1 MEKRKL
7 ASVQYVHRITPIEG
21 ADRIEC
27 VHVLGWQCV
36 ADKGQFK
43 IGDHCVYMEVDS
55 FLPICSRF
63 EFLRETSYK
72 KSEILGDGFRLKT
85 MKFRGQIS
93 QGLVQPLSILPAG
106 NYAIGDDVTDLLR
119 IRKWEIEEKVTSSG
133 TVIGDFPECIS
144 KTDELRVQSYP
155 ELIEEFKA
163 VRGYYIS
170 TKMDGT
176 SVTMYWLNGHFGI
189 CGRNYEYADDDKCA
203 MWKYAHEN
211 RIPERIA
218 EIGFSNI
225 AIQGEFC
232 GAGIQK
238 NRLKLIK
245 PEWYVFTIID
255 LKTHRRV
262 SLVRMRELCE
272 QLKLKM
278 VPIEEEKE
286 IFQYDSVED
295 LLERAKG
302 KYVSGMNK
310 EGIVIRPI
318 EPVYSKT
325 IEGPLSVKVLNNDY
339 LLKE

>member
-1 MEKRKL
+1 
-7 ASVQYVHRITPIEG
+7 
-21 ADRIEC
+21 
-27 VHVLGWQCV
+27 
-36 ADKGQFK
+36 
-43 IGDHCVYMEVDS
+43 
-55 FLPICSRF
+55 
-63 EFLRETSYK
+63 
-72 KSEILGDGFRLKT
+72 
-85 MKFRGQIS
+85 
-93 QGLVQPLSILPAG
+93 
-106 NYAIGDDVTDLLR
+106 
-119 IRKWEIEEKVTSSG
+119 
-133 TVIGDFPECIS
+133 
-144 KTDELRVQSYP
+144 
-155 ELIEEFKA
+155 
-163 VRGYYIS
+163 
-170 TKMDGT
+170 
-176 SVTMYWLNGHFGI
+176 
-189 CGRNYEYADDDKCA
+189 
-203 MWKYAHEN
+203 MWKYAYEN

-218 EIGFSNI
+218 EIGFSDI

>member
-1 MEKRKL
+1 
-7 ASVQYVHRITPIEG
+7 
-21 ADRIEC
+21 
-27 VHVLGWQCV
+27 
-36 ADKGQFK
+36 
-43 IGDHCVYMEVDS
+43 
-55 FLPICSRF
+55 
-63 EFLRETSYK
+63 
-72 KSEILGDGFRLKT
+72 
-85 MKFRGQIS
+85 
-93 QGLVQPLSILPAG
+93 
-106 NYAIGDDVTDLLR
+106 
-119 IRKWEIEEKVTSSG
+119 
-133 TVIGDFPECIS
+133 
-144 KTDELRVQSYP
+144 
-155 ELIEEFKA
+155 
-163 VRGYYIS
+163 
-170 TKMDGT
+170 MDGT

-218 EIGFSNI
+218 EIGFSDI

>member
-1 MEKRKL
+1 
-7 ASVQYVHRITPIEG
+7 
-21 ADRIEC
+21 
-27 VHVLGWQCV
+27 
-36 ADKGQFK
+36 
-43 IGDHCVYMEVDS
+43 
-55 FLPICSRF
+55 
-63 EFLRETSYK
+63 
-72 KSEILGDGFRLKT
+72 
-85 MKFRGQIS
+85 
-93 QGLVQPLSILPAG
+93 
-106 NYAIGDDVTDLLR
+106 
-119 IRKWEIEEKVTSSG
+119 
-133 TVIGDFPECIS
+133 
-144 KTDELRVQSYP
+144 
-155 ELIEEFKA
+155 
-163 VRGYYIS
+163 
-170 TKMDGT
+170 
-176 SVTMYWLNGHFGI
+176 
-189 CGRNYEYADDDKCA
+189 

-218 EIGFSNI
+218 EIGFSDI